1 MKTGVI
7 LARFQPIHN
16 GHLQLIKK
24 ACDENEQVLVIIGS
38 IDKLS
43 KRNPIPWTIRK
54 QLVEKAIKDH
64 SLHEKTKIVELADL
78 SDESDNSHD
87 WGFYLYSF
95 IVSNINQSDF
105 TIYYSDGFE
114 TITSWFPGFLLR
126 NNVSLSLLARN
137 TCKHYESFIRKQ
149 KMKKSL
155 DEIEAGD
162 EVYYTS
168 RYYSKIL
175 KVDRVTSTTIVC
187 GSEKFRKQNGRQI
200 PADTWGSSYISVLTE
215 SLKNQYYEMIRKKQL
230 ITKIKSVDLF
240 QLSVDSLQQI
250 SDVIHNSMT
259 DENT

>member
-137 TCKHYESFIRKQ
+137 TCEDGVSATMVRDMILADSLPEKDIVPQCVYDMRQTIKAFLNVF
-149 KMKKSL
+149 KSL
-155 DEIEAGD
+155 FEFSSII
-162 EVYYTS
+162 
-168 RYYSKIL
+168 IL
-175 KVDRVTSTTIVC
+175 
-187 GSEKFRKQNGRQI
+187 
-200 PADTWGSSYISVLTE
+200 
-215 SLKNQYYEMIRKKQL
+215 
-230 ITKIKSVDLF
+230 
-240 QLSVDSLQQI
+240 
-250 SDVIHNSMT
+250 
-259 DENT
+259 

>member
-78 SDESDNSHD
+78 SDES
-87 WGFYLYSF
+87 
-95 IVSNINQSDF
+95 
-105 TIYYSDGFE
+105 
-114 TITSWFPGFLLR
+114 WFPGFLLR

-137 TCKHYESFIRKQ
+137 TCEDGVSATMVRDMILAD
-149 KMKKSL
+149 SL
-155 DEIEAGD
+155 
-162 EVYYTS
+162 
-168 RYYSKIL
+168 
-175 KVDRVTSTTIVC
+175 
-187 GSEKFRKQNGRQI
+187 SEKDIVPQCVYDMRQ
-200 PADTWGSSYISVLTE
+200 T
-215 SLKNQYYEMIRKKQL
+215 
-230 ITKIKSVDLF
+230 IKAFLNVF
-240 QLSVDSLQQI
+240 K
-250 SDVIHNSMT
+250 
-259 DENT
+259 

>member
-64 SLHEKTKIVELADL
+64 SLHEKTKIVEL
-78 SDESDNSHD
+78 DESDNSHVLRV
-87 WGFYLYSF
+87 YLYSF

-137 TCKHYESFIRKQ
+137 TCEDGVSATMVRD
-149 KMKKSL
+149 M
-155 DEIEAGD
+155 
-162 EVYYTS
+162 
-168 RYYSKIL
+168 IL
-175 KVDRVTSTTIVC
+175 
-187 GSEKFRKQNGRQI
+187 
-200 PADTWGSSYISVLTE
+200 A
-215 SLKNQYYEMIRKKQL
+215 
-230 ITKIKSVDLF
+230 
-240 QLSVDSLQQI
+240 DSLPEKDIVPQCVYDMRQTI
-250 SDVIHNSMT
+250 KAFLNVFK
-259 DENT
+259 

>member
-95 IVSNINQSDF
+95 IVSKINQSDF

-114 TITSWFPGFLLR
+114 TITS
-126 NNVSLSLLARN
+126 
-137 TCKHYESFIRKQ
+137 
-149 KMKKSL
+149 
-155 DEIEAGD
+155 
-162 EVYYTS
+162 
-168 RYYSKIL
+168 
-175 KVDRVTSTTIVC
+175 
-187 GSEKFRKQNGRQI
+187 
-200 PADTWGSSYISVLTE
+200 
-215 SLKNQYYEMIRKKQL
+215 
-230 ITKIKSVDLF
+230 
-240 QLSVDSLQQI
+240 
-250 SDVIHNSMT
+250 
-259 DENT
+259 

>member
-87 WGFYLYSF
+87 WVF
-95 IVSNINQSDF
+95 IFIR
-105 TIYYSDGFE
+105 
-114 TITSWFPGFLLR
+114 L
-126 NNVSLSLLARN
+126 LLA
-137 TCKHYESFIRKQ
+137 
-149 KMKKSL
+149 
-155 DEIEAGD
+155 
-162 EVYYTS
+162 
-168 RYYSKIL
+168 
-175 KVDRVTSTTIVC
+175 TST
-187 GSEKFRKQNGRQI
+187 NL
-200 PADTWGSSYISVLTE
+200 ISQ
-215 SLKNQYYEMIRKKQL
+215 S
-230 ITKIKSVDLF
+230 ITLMDLRPSHLGF
-240 QLSVDSLQQI
+240 QDSF
-250 SDVIHNSMT
+250 
-259 DENT
+259 